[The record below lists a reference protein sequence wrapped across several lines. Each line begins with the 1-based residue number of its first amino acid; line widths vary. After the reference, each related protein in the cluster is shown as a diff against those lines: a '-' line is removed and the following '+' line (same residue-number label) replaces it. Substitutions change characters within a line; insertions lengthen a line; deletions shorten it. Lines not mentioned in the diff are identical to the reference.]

1 MGLHK
6 ILKWLAL
13 GLAIIAVVFSLMVAS
28 GNNDM
33 IDFLIYIAY
42 AVLVIII
49 ALVLIYTLKGLF
61 SGNVKKTMISLAL
74 FLGIFI
80 VAYVVSGGDTTEYM
94 YNGNPA
100 TESESHLT
108 GAGITAFFIFGILAV
123 LSMVYAAVSRLNK

>member
-80 VAYVVSGGDTTEYM
+80 VAYVVSGGDTTVYN
-94 YNGNPA
+94 YNGQPA
-100 TESESHLT
+100 TDTESHLT
-108 GAGITAFFIFGILAV
+108 GTGITAFFIFGILAV

>member
-80 VAYVVSGGDTTEYM
+80 VAYVVSGGDTTVYM